1 MKIQDR
7 SDELCRDNER
17 LHNHVGELSKEL
29 EMERGKVKNK
39 IREIMEEREKNKK
52 LETQI
57 LGKVIGILSRSYQVA
72 IAMIVLL

>member
-17 LHNHVGELSKEL
+17 LHNQMGELSKEL

-57 LGKVIGILSRSYQVA
+57 LGKVIGILSLSY
-72 IAMIVLL
+72 

>member
-17 LHNHVGELSKEL
+17 LHNQMGELSKEL
-29 EMERGKVKNK
+29 EMERGKLKNK

-57 LGKVIGILSRSYQVA
+57 LGKVIGILSLSY
-72 IAMIVLL
+72 